1 MAFPIFDKQSSAGR
15 TRPTALEIYTSAAR
29 QHRNVIIR
37 APNLGGKKDT
47 FAYYYHTENKK
58 LITSHI
64 NISATAALPLAKVE
78 TSKNKKTYTRLLNN
92 RFCFKEF
99 EEDFITHEFF
109 LTSPMEDEIPD
120 HAYWKGPAAAPAITL
135 PTPQPTTTRPHFNPL
150 LRTPPQP
157 INTDNY
163 IPSPSPT
170 SHLPRN
176 PRTPTP
182 LPLPTLI
189 DLPELDQEEA
199 DRLHAAAAALENEAD
214 THNISASTN
223 TEPIEILTSLISQV
237 ARTEIDISAINGSS
251 PPKIPDISSDRLAS
265 LLQEQPREK
274 RPLRPAADPPME
286 MLLVPKVSA
295 LGRALAHLQD
305 LRCAKM
311 RHINQLADR
320 RWPITPS
327 VKPVQSP
334 SLVYKERGAS
344 LTSTLNSILSGAAAA
359 CSRALIHHE
368 EECETAQLNI
378 VHNLWSSGAPWS
390 NDELTAVQRTR
401 DSRSKPLPKPRSNNL
416 PPLTFFVFSES
427 TNGNSLQPDP
437 SSASAN
443 NTGTRRPGSTILA
456 QPSQP
461 PAPAG
466 PKKKR
471 NKRPSPQNSPSSSD
485 PAAPTALTTLAEPAA
500 PAAPSNQAAVVTTN
514 TARKNNSSSSRPQG
528 NGRGPQQPQVAARA
542 QVQVQTNRQTLTA
555 AQKSQAARDK
565 EIKAR
570 LFKRHNG
577 QPGGLRLN
585 GWTPSRQW
593 KGPGSHH
600 AGGRIIGARE
610 LPSRTG
616 PSPPRHA
623 AYAAPAPAANIVPAP
638 ATDLNINYA
647 LLQNLLMKLLS
658 AQQMPTVQTRTSRW
672 DVPAQPTSTYA
683 AVAAGNNPL
692 GSGRRN

>member
-1 MAFPIFDKQSSAGR
+1 MAFPIFDRQNSAGS

-29 QHRNVIIR
+29 QRRNVIIR

-64 NISATAALPLAKVE
+64 NISATAALPLAKIE
-78 TSKNKKTYTRLLNN
+78 TCKNKKTYTRLHNN

-109 LTSPMEDEIPD
+109 LTTPMDDEIPD
-120 HAYWKGPAAAPAITL
+120 HAYWKGPAAAPAITTTT

-163 IPSPSPT
+163 LPSPSPT
-170 SHLPRN
+170 AHQPRI

-182 LPLPTLI
+182 LPLPPLI

-199 DRLHAAAAALENEAD
+199 DRLRTAAETVESGSS
-214 THNISASTN
+214 THNNSATSN
-223 TEPIEILTSLISQV
+223 TEPIEILASLISQV
-237 ARTEIDISAINGSS
+237 ARTEINISAINGSS
-251 PPKIPDISSDRLAS
+251 PLKMPDISSDRLAS
-265 LLQEQPREK
+265 LLQEQPRDT
-274 RPLRPAADPPME
+274 RPLKPTADPPMDI
-286 MLLVPKVSA
+286 LLVPKVSA

-305 LRCAKM
+305 LRSAKM

-320 RWPITPS
+320 RWPITPA
-327 VKPVQSP
+327 VKPLQSP
-334 SLVYKERGAS
+334 SLIHKERGAA
-344 LTSTLNSILSGAAAA
+344 LTNTLNNILSGAAAA

-368 EECETAQLNI
+368 EESETAQLNI
-378 VHNLWSSGAPWS
+378 VHNLWTSGAPWS
-390 NDELTAVQRTR
+390 NDELSAVQRIRDTR
-401 DSRSKPLPKPRSNNL
+401 AKPLPKPRANNL
-416 PPLTFFVFSES
+416 PPFTFFVFSEGP
-427 TNGNSLQPDP
+427 NGNSLQPDP
-437 SSASAN
+437 SATSAN
-443 NTGTRRPGSTILA
+443 TTGARRPGNTTNA
-456 QPSQP
+456 QPNQS
-461 PAPAG
+461 PAPAR

-471 NKRPSPQNSPSSSD
+471 TGNKNNRPSAQNSPPPGD
-485 PAAPTALTTLAEPAA
+485 PATSASTTTTETAAA
-500 PAAPSNQAAVVTTN
+500 PANQAAVVTTN
-514 TARKNNSSSSRPQG
+514 TSRKNNSSSSRPQG
-528 NGRGPQQPQVAARA
+528 NGRGPQQPQVAAQA
-542 QVQVQTNRQTLTA
+542 QTNRQPATA
-555 AQKSQAARDK
+555 AQKSQAARDRA
-565 EIKAR
+565 IKAR

-593 KGPGSHH
+593 KGPDTHH
-600 AGGRIIGARE
+600 TGGGRIGAKGP
-610 LPSRTG
+610 PSRTG
-616 PSPPRHA
+616 PPPPQRA
-623 AYAAPAPAANIVPAP
+623 AYVAPAPAASTAPAP

-647 LLQNLLMKLLS
+647 TLQNLLMNLLT
-658 AQQMPTVQTRTSRW
+658 AQQVPAVQTRTSRW

-683 AVAAGNNPL
+683 AVAAGNKPH